1 MAINREIRFQTSGT
15 KNTITQVF
23 YNNLYADSE
32 PVKTSFSN
40 VLKPK
45 FTTYGGTLNY
55 FSQDPYAI
63 FTNLVKP
70 PIRFVFSANTSALSG
85 ESYFIHNIYRL
96 DYETFRLYGD
106 NQIDSNVNV
115 TNNKT
120 VQAIKG
126 DVPKTNKD
134 FTNQSRTINGN
145 NPIIEP
151 EKFFGQPLTTRD
163 LEVIQNFLSTPL
175 LTLTAS
181 TSGITGNI
189 YDLYLDQYIKQSDRF
204 KTELFLDKGQ
214 YFIDTKL
221 VTFASTNKQYSDF
234 VSLSNGVQV
243 ANLPWDNNIK
253 LTSTNSY
260 PYTIQNGLFSGITL
274 SGNYFTYFIVPDK
287 PVLEYPIMTGSLTT
301 FTPEFR
307 WSNGDNADSFM
318 VQISYNISDT
328 GFTGTS
334 TFNYPVEKSEKNTK
348 ISRSK
353 TKGPDTEFESEK
365 SIYTFQVPV
374 KSNKNFIYRV
384 GNSKELVD
392 IFNVR
397 RNVITFT
404 NHYFATTQ
412 QEPIRVYVK
421 TETDS
426 PYQPGVSGFETPPSL
441 DYESN
446 IDSYTLSG
454 IVSGSI
460 VTGATIQLT
469 YPNGGFVLGTTD
481 LTGYYSF
488 SGLGSGTYT
497 MTTNYRGYQQD
508 VRTISVSGDT
518 GASFKI
524 KLMWSNNIDTW
535 GKLAGENYYT

>member
-15 KNTITQVF
+15 KDTITQVF

-404 NHYFATTQ
+404 NHYSATTQ

-518 GASFKI
+518 GSSFKI

>member
-15 KNTITQVF
+15 KDTITQVF

-106 NQIDSNVNV
+106 NQIDNNINV
-115 TNNKT
+115 TNNK
-120 VQAIKG
+120 VAQAIKG
-126 DVPKTNKD
+126 DVPKVNKD

-163 LEVIQNFLSTPL
+163 LGVIQNFLSTPL
-175 LTLTAS
+175 ITLTAS

-221 VTFASTNKQYSDF
+221 VTFASTNKQYSDY

-243 ANLPWDNNIK
+243 ANLPWDNNLK

-353 TKGPDTEFESEK
+353 TKGPDAEFESEK

-374 KSNKNFIYRV
+374 KSNKNFIYRI

-404 NHYFATTQ
+404 NYYSATTQ

-454 IVSGSI
+454 TVSGSI

-481 LTGYYSF
+481 LTGFYSF

-497 MTTNYRGYQQD
+497 MTTNYRGYEQD
-508 VRTISVSGDT
+508 VRTINVSGDT
-518 GASFKI
+518 GENFKI
-524 KLMWSNNIDTW
+524 KLMWSNNVDTW